1 VTEEE
6 RLALSRV
13 QLNWAVSD
21 DDVWS
26 PLEYHV
32 SELHENVARE
42 VLARFDVA
50 ERGREKPI
58 GVVLEGDKGVGK
70 THMLRWV
77 RQEVQSRGG
86 FFFLVKFLEGGEFW
100 HSVLH
105 SVVQGFDRGQN
116 DQLTPI
122 LRSLCELAGMNS
134 ERRQRLC
141 GTIPVARSDL
151 DAFVDGLFEANRQ
164 VAIECEDTARAL
176 VLYRSR
182 GAAGDAGRTF
192 FDLDGDL
199 DPDQRAAW
207 GLRRGARLPQ
217 EIFRDLSRLLALA
230 GPSVLAVDQLD
241 SLMVQSRPAEGTA
254 DDVPISLVN
263 QVADGLMEMRELTRR
278 TLTVV
283 ACLPA
288 TWQLISTRA
297 AASAADR
304 FSRVQMKGS
313 LPGAEIAEQLVGMH
327 LASRYVEI
335 GFTPHYPTWPVL
347 PSAFES
353 ARHHTPRRLLA
364 KVGDH
369 VRMCLESGQVVELSS
384 FDEDAT
390 PPVPPRPAA
399 DGELAALDE
408 TFEELRAAADV
419 TAPVSAGTEDEVMPR
434 ILAAGLK
441 AYLLELGGRA
451 QGLELDPPPGAKPA
465 LHARLRLTL
474 DEQTEDQVHWSF
486 RAIAATHPNAVLSR
500 LRSAR
505 TEAGLAGVDKRKLW
519 LLRNIQMSAGKVTTR
534 TVAEFEEAGGVSS
547 TISDAD
553 IRTFSALEVML
564 DKHDP
569 ALLPW
574 LVSRRPAGSTELFR
588 KVFGEGPDTW
598 RSTDQVPDPRP
609 SDLAPVPVAD
619 APAEQGEAPETDGRG
634 DATEPMVPTGRTT
647 ATNKQVAVPLRTLR
661 QHSVV
666 FAGSGSGKTV
676 LLRRLIEECALH
688 GVSSI
693 VLDPNNDLARLGDP
707 WPAPPAGW
715 NPGDAARAEEYLANT
730 DVVVWT
736 PRRQSGRPL
745 VLRPLPAFA
754 DVLDDQE
761 EFEQV
766 VEAAVAGLV
775 PRVRLTAGKLDI
787 GTAVLKQALAVY
799 ARGGGS
805 ALAGFVD
812 LLSDLPDGVSDF
824 RGAAKLAADMAER
837 LKAATINDPLFGG
850 EGTPLD
856 PGTLLTPPPGKR
868 ARVSVISFVGLPTD
882 AQRQT
887 FVNQLQM
894 ALFSWIKKNPAGDR
908 PLGGLLVMDEAQDF
922 APSGAATAC
931 TESTLKLSAQ
941 ARKYGLGLMFA
952 TQAPRGLHNRIP
964 GNAATQFFG
973 RLNSGVQI
981 NAAAELARRKGGEVD
996 DIARL
1001 TSGLFYAA
1009 SDGMRFD
1016 KVRMPMCLSH
1026 HPSSALTEE
1035 EVVRRARAGSE

>member
-13 QLNWAVSD
+13 QLNLAVSY

-26 PLEYHV
+26 PLGQEHV
-32 SELHENVARE
+32 SGLHENVARD

-50 ERGREKPI
+50 ERGRENPI
-58 GVVLEGDKGVGK
+58 GLVLEGDRGVGK

-77 RQEVQSRGG
+77 RQEVRSRGG
-86 FFFLVKFLEGGEFW
+86 FFFLVKFLEGDELW

-105 SVVQGFDRGQN
+105 SVVQSFFRGQD
-116 DQLTPI
+116 DQLTPV
-122 LRSLCELAGMNS
+122 LRSLCELTGMNG

-141 GTIPVARSDL
+141 GTIPVSRADL
-151 DAFVDGLFEANRQ
+151 DVFVDGLFEADRQ
-164 VAIECEDTARAL
+164 VGIDCEDTARAL

-182 GAAGDAGRTF
+182 GAAFDAGQAYF
-192 FDLDGDL
+192 SLDGEL
-199 DPDQRAAW
+199 DTDQRVEW
-207 GLRRGARLPQ
+207 GFRRSGRLPQ
-217 EIFRDLSRLLALA
+217 EILRDLSRLVALA
-230 GPSVLAVDQLD
+230 GPAVLAIDQLD
-241 SLMVQSRPAEGTA
+241 SLMVQSRPTGNGA
-254 DDVPISLVN
+254 DGVPLGLVN
-263 QVADGLMEMRELTRR
+263 QVADGLMEIRELTRR

-283 ACLPA
+283 ACIPD
-288 TWQLISTRA
+288 TWELIRTRA
-297 AASAADR
+297 IASAADR
-304 FSRVQMKGS
+304 FSVVQMRGT
-313 LPGAEIAEQLVGMH
+313 LPGAEIATQLVGAH
-327 LASRYVEI
+327 LASRYGEI
-335 GFTPHYPTWPVL
+335 GFTPPYPTWPVL
-347 PSAFES
+347 PSAFET
-353 ARHHTPRRLLA
+353 AGHHTPRRLLTR
-364 KVGDH
+364 VGDH
-369 VRMCLESGQVVELSS
+369 VRMCVESGQVVELTS
-384 FDEDAT
+384 FDEEAVA
-390 PPVPPRPAA
+390 PVRPRPAA

-408 TFEELRAAADV
+408 TFEELRAASDV
-419 TAPVSAGTEDEVMPR
+419 TAPVSPGEEDDMMPR

-441 AYLLELGGRA
+441 AYIFELGERG
-451 QGLELDPPPGAKPA
+451 QGIELDPPPGAKPA

-474 DEQTEDQVHWSF
+474 DERTEDQVHWSF

-500 LRSAR
+500 IRSAR
-505 TEAGLAGVDKRKLW
+505 TEAGLAGVEKRKLW
-519 LLRNIQMSAGKVTTR
+519 VLRNIQMSAGKVTTR
-534 TVAEFEEAGGVSS
+534 TIAEFEEAGGVRS

-553 IRTFSALEVML
+553 IRTFGALEVML

-574 LVSRRPAGSTELFR
+574 LVSRGPAGNTELFR
-588 KVFGEGPDTW
+588 KVFEGGPDTW
-598 RSTDQVPDPRP
+598 RSPTAAGDASP
-609 SDLAPVPVAD
+609 APVAD
-619 APAEQGEAPETDGRG
+619 APAEGAEPAEPTSVEDAP
-634 DATEPMVPTGRTT
+634 TEPMVPTGRTT
-647 ATNKQVAVPLRTLR
+647 AMDKQVAVPLRTLR

-707 WPAPPAGW
+707 WPAAPAGW
-715 NPGDAARAEEYLANT
+715 NPGDAARAGEYLDAT

-736 PRRQSGRPL
+736 PRKQSGRPL
-745 VLRPLPAFA
+745 VLRPLPVFA
-754 DVLDDQE
+754 DVLDDRE

-775 PRVRLTAGKLDI
+775 PRVRLTASKLDI
-787 GTAVLKQALAVY
+787 GTAVLKQALAYY
-799 ARGGGS
+799 ALDGS
-805 ALAGFVD
+805 SDLTGFVEM
-812 LLSDLPDGVSDF
+812 LLDLPDGVSDF

-837 LKAATINDPLFGG
+837 LKAATIVDPLFGG
-850 EGTPLD
+850 EGAPLD
-856 PGTLLTPPPGKR
+856 PGTLLTPAPGKR
-868 ARVSVISFVGLPTD
+868 ARVSVISFIGLPTD

-887 FVNQLQM
+887 FVNQLQL

-981 NAAAELARRKGGEVD
+981 NAAAELARRKGGDVE

-1009 SDGMRFD
+1009 SDGVRFG

-1035 EVVRRARAGSE
+1035 EVLARAQARAG